1 MAAIK
6 LLNLIAIT
14 TLALVASSF
23 NTPVGA
29 IATGHQHFARH
40 SAHEGIAHVKRAKRG
55 ENSRR
60 CKTRSAS
67 ATPTPTSSSVEI
79 VLSTS
84 IAIETPKTTKQATT
98 TKAADPVPTVTS
110 IPSTGGSSSGGGKLG
125 IAYNNANA
133 ASLGNLLSDH
143 TGWYVTVSL
152 RFE

>member
-60 CKTRSAS
+60 CKTRAAS
-67 ATPTPTSSSVEI
+67 ATPTLTSSSVEI

-110 IPSTGGSSSGGGKLG
+110 VPSTSGGGGKLG
-125 IAYNNANA
+125 IGYNNANA

-143 TGWYVTVSL
+143 TGWYATASL